1 MPVATIHAQAGAPP
15 RRDTAGVVRQPTQV
29 APRQNAQRDSAQKA
43 TAKASSTDTIP
54 STREIVGRVVGPKGY
69 ADAGVVGSA
78 TARAAGGDTLWS
90 AVTLTTA
97 PATGGRGADFK
108 FEYPNTPKLRPARV
122 DVSVSRQ
129 KVTKADTL
137 WGLQFTHGKWIQAQR
152 KGVGPAALD
161 SMARGST
168 RLDMELRLDQA
179 SPVYTFLLSLPA
191 LVGLLAATIALAFVA
206 RDAES
211 EKEKRRRKVRSALL
225 FYAITGA
232 ITWVGIIA
240 WFAQGFVTSD
250 LRKISLFSPD
260 VEIPT
265 ILPLAAFLG
274 VLVYATE
281 CLVSVIRR
289 PVQADGTPGVEPDY
303 QLKLIELG
311 NRVFIAPYV
320 AIIAVLTI
328 FRGATDGLAVP
339 FVAFFTGLWIEPVL
353 RVLKLAGDKLLP
365 GGDSKDKPEGEPEKD
380 KAPPRG
386 APVTTPNVGTPPVA
400 DSNGSALPPT
410 PDVKGGEPVPPKR

>member
-1 MPVATIHAQAGAPP
+1 VI
-15 RRDTAGVVRQPTQV
+15 
-29 APRQNAQRDSAQKA
+29 
-43 TAKASSTDTIP
+43 
-54 STREIVGRVVGPKGY
+54 GPKGY
-69 ADAGVVGSA
+69 PDAGVVVSA

-97 PATGGRGADFK
+97 PPNGGRGADFR

-122 DVSVSRQ
+122 DVNVARQ

-137 WGLQFTHGKWIQAQR
+137 WGWQFSHGKWIQAQS
-152 KGVGPAALD
+152 KGVGTAALD

-168 RLDMELRLDQA
+168 RLDVELRLDQA
-179 SPVYTFLLSLPA
+179 SPVYTFLLFLPA

-206 RDAES
+206 RGAQSD
-211 EKEKRRRKVRSALL
+211 KEKRRRKVRSALL
-225 FYAITGA
+225 LYAIAGA

-240 WFAQGFVTSD
+240 WFAQGYVTSD
-250 LRKISLFSPD
+250 LRKISLFNPD

-265 ILPLAAFLG
+265 VLPVAAFLG

-289 PVQADGTPGVEPDY
+289 PVKADGTTDVEPDY

-328 FRGATDGLAVP
+328 FRGAADGLAVP

-365 GGDSKDKPEGEPEKD
+365 GDESKDNPDGEVEKGR
-380 KAPPRG
+380 PPQGKVADPPPNVKHG
-386 APVTTPNVGTPPVA
+386 APAADANGATPQPR
-400 DSNGSALPPT
+400 
-410 PDVKGGEPVPPKR
+410 PDAPESQPATPKR